1 MLQGKSVVVTGASGG
16 IGSAIAR
23 RCAAEG
29 ARVGVHYHRRREPA
43 ESLARELGGVALG
56 FDVRDVAGI
65 DAGIEAFTVGGARLD
80 FWVNAAGVHS
90 AALLIGA
97 DEAALVEQVSVNLL
111 GTILCTRAVLP
122 RFLQQKAGVVL
133 NVSSVS
139 ATTPVPGGA
148 AYAASKAGVEAFT
161 RAVALEYG
169 RKGIRAVCV
178 RPGPTETP
186 MLSAALALGG
196 DLAQNRTALRR
207 LGEPSEVASLAV
219 YLLSDQARF
228 ITGSVHAVDG
238 GFS

>member
-1 MLQGKSVVVTGASGG
+1 LLQGKSVVVTGASGG

-29 ARVGVHYHRRREPA
+29 ARVGVHYHTRREPA
-43 ESLARELGGVALG
+43 EALARELGGVALG
-56 FDVRDVAGI
+56 FDVRDAAGI
-65 DAGIEAFTVGGARLD
+65 GAGIESFRAGNAGLD
-80 FWVNAAGVHS
+80 AWVNAAGVHA
-90 AALLIGA
+90 AALLVSAEEA
-97 DEAALVEQVSVNLL
+97 DLVEQISVNLL

-122 RFLQQKAGVVL
+122 HFLQQRAGVVL

-178 RPGPTETP
+178 RPGPTVTP
-186 MLSAALALGG
+186 MLDAALALGG
-196 DLAQNRTALRR
+196 DQARDRTALRQ
-207 LGEPSEVASLAV
+207 LAEPADVAGLAV
-219 YLLSDQARF
+219 YLLSEQARF
-228 ITGSVHAVDG
+228 VTGSVHAVDG

>member
-1 MLQGKSVVVTGASGG
+1 MLRGKSVVVTGASGG

-29 ARVGVHYHRRREPA
+29 ARVGVHYHARREPA
-43 ESLARELGGVALG
+43 EALARELGGVALG

-65 DAGIEAFTVGGARLD
+65 AAGIDTFTAGGEGLEL
-80 FWVNAAGVHS
+80 WVNAAGVHN
-90 AALLIGA
+90 AGLLVSV
-97 DEAALVEQVSVNLL
+97 DEAALVEQISVNLL

-122 RFLQQKAGVVL
+122 RLLQQRAGVVL

-139 ATTPVPGGA
+139 ATAPVPGGA

-178 RPGPTETP
+178 RPGPIQTP
-186 MLSAALALGG
+186 MLSTALALGG
-196 DLAQNRTALRR
+196 DQAQNRTALRQ
-207 LGEPSEVASLAV
+207 LGEPADVASLAV
-219 YLLSDQARF
+219 YLLSEQARF

-238 GFS
+238 GFT

>member
-1 MLQGKSVVVTGASGG
+1 LLQGKSVVVTGASGG

-29 ARVGVHYHRRREPA
+29 ARVGVHYHTRREPA
-43 ESLARELGGVALG
+43 EALARELGGVAIG
-56 FDVRDVAGI
+56 FDVRDAAGI
-65 DAGIEAFTVGGARLD
+65 AAGIEAFTAGAAGLD
-80 FWVNAAGVHS
+80 LWVNAAGVHV
-90 AALLIGA
+90 AALLVSA
-97 DEAALVEQVSVNLL
+97 DEAALIEQISVNLL
-111 GTILCTRAVLP
+111 GAILCTRAVLP
-122 RFLQQKAGVVL
+122 LFLQQKAGVVL

-139 ATTPVPGGA
+139 AVSPLPGGA

-186 MLSAALALGG
+186 MLNAALTLGG
-196 DLAQNRTALRR
+196 DQARARTALRK
-207 LGEPSEVASLAV
+207 LGQPDDVASLAA
-219 YLLSDQARF
+219 YLLSEQARN

>member
-29 ARVGVHYHRRREPA
+29 ARVGVHYHTRREPA
-43 ESLARELGGVALG
+43 EALARELGGVALS
-56 FDVRDVAGI
+56 FDVRDATGI
-65 DAGIEAFTVGGARLD
+65 ANGIETFTAGGGRLD
-80 FWVNAAGVHS
+80 AWVNAAGVHV
-90 AALLIGA
+90 AALLVSA
-97 DEAALVEQVSVNLL
+97 DDAALTAQVSVNLL
-111 GTILCTRAVLP
+111 GTIFCTRAVLP

-133 NVSSVS
+133 NISSV
-139 ATTPVPGGA
+139 AAVTPMPGGA

-186 MLSAALALGG
+186 MLNAALALGG
-196 DLAQNRTALRR
+196 DQARDRTAVRK
-207 LGEPSEVASLAV
+207 LGAADDVASLAV
-219 YLLSDQARF
+219 YLLSDEARF
-228 ITGSVHAVDG
+228 VTGSVHAVDG